1 MNVQLRLGLTLCFL
15 NLEGVDSVV
24 GFEGTP
30 WHAHGLVPFT
40 TVPPEFIE
48 CDELDLLT
56 GIFCGDLLVVSRH
69 QGQELMDRWLCH
81 RLEALVLDGM
91 LENERLEVWRFGAGP
106 ALKR

>member
-1 MNVQLRLGLTLCFL
+1 MAARLRAPVSSRTEGARLSRPSRWSAGVEPQVNVQLRLGLTLCFL

-56 GIFCGDLLVVSRH
+56 QL
-69 QGQELMDRWLCH
+69 
-81 RLEALVLDGM
+81 
-91 LENERLEVWRFGAGP
+91 
-106 ALKR
+106 